1 MSDKSLVEFNYKLL
15 NNNLCNKAF
24 LSKWKQDAHSQCNI
38 CHINESPKHLIFESE
53 IVTEIWNALGT
64 YLKTNI
70 KWKHVIIA
78 SIMKATK
85 SS

>member
-1 MSDKSLVEFNYKLL
+1 MWPVGLL
-15 NNNLCNKAF
+15 
-24 LSKWKQDAHSQCNI
+24 LSKWKQDTHSQCNI
-38 CHINESPKHLIFESE
+38 CHINESSKHLIFESE

-78 SIMKATK
+78 SFMNATK